1 MSRASTMMQAQRDK
15 MVQAVE
21 KLSAEDLK
29 AMVLRS
35 LALAS
40 QYELDELAAA
50 TSFESFDNMEF
61 ELDLE
66 S

>member
-1 MSRASTMMQAQRDK
+1 

-40 QYELDELAAA
+40 QYELDEMAAA

-61 ELDLE
+61 QLDLE

>member
-1 MSRASTMMQAQRDK
+1 MGRASTMMEAQRAK

-35 LALAS
+35 LSLAS
-40 QYELDELAAA
+40 QYELDEMAAA
-50 TSFESFDNMEF
+50 TTFESFDNMEF
-61 ELDLE
+61 ELDLN
-66 S
+66 

>member
-1 MSRASTMMQAQRDK
+1 MSRASTMMDAQRTK

-40 QYELDELAAA
+40 QYELDAMAAA

-61 ELDLE
+61 QLDLE
-66 S
+66 P